1 MGITA
6 CISSMSHRRIARARA
21 WLKARAPAEE
31 VLIIGANLDAANELA
46 RSIVQTTGAAFG
58 WHRITLAQLAA
69 VLAAPTMAAR
79 GIVSVGSLGVEA
91 IVHRA
96 VHALGLGDALG
107 RYVSIAEGPGFARAI
122 AGVLTEVRLA
132 GLAPEALGGV
142 DPDLLRLLQA
152 YETELAEGKLTDWPG
167 MLAIATEMAANRPT
181 ARRWVELPKLLLD
194 VPIASKAELSL
205 VATLCSSPAEMLATV
220 PGADERTLS
229 RLREELRVQIED
241 LDEPS
246 SALDD
251 GNDRSG
257 SLARL
262 QRHLFSKDDTPT
274 ISLPDDQVLVFSAPG
289 ENRECAEIVRRVLA
303 LAREGLAFD
312 RMAVLLRSPQEYSA
326 HLEEALARADVPVH
340 LARGAVRPDPAG
352 RAFCVL
358 LRCAAEGLSA
368 RRFAEY
374 LSLGQVPD
382 AVPGGTPPE
391 PTPRS
396 ERWVAPDQERI
407 PYGLAGRSDE
417 VVPCEA
423 TDASA
428 IDDNGGPVIAGQLRA
443 PRRWEHFLM
452 EAAVIGG
459 EERWRRRIDGLAN
472 ELRLKLAELGD
483 EDEAR
488 AVGLARTLGDL
499 DAFAGYALPLIEVLG
514 GLPASAHWGE
524 WLDQLGALATRG
536 LRQPDRVLSVL
547 AELAPMA
554 SVGPVTL
561 DEVLSVLSDL
571 LLEVAAPP
579 PAQRYGRVFVGPVE
593 AARGLSF
600 EAVFV
605 PGMAEKLFP
614 HKIVEEPILLDEAR
628 ERLNA
633 GLVTN
638 EDRLARERL
647 ALALAAGATE
657 RRLILSYPRLDLS
670 EGRPRVPSFYAL
682 EAVRAAEGRLPDF
695 AELARQ
701 AETETSA
708 RIGWPA
714 PSDPAAAID
723 DAEYDLAVL
732 EQLFRASKQRGGS
745 ARYLLKAN
753 PYVARALRT
762 RYQRWSFHWTPA
774 DGLVSPSETVRAIMA
789 QHGLN
794 ARSYSPTTL
803 QHYAGCPYKF
813 FLQAVHRLAPREVP
827 EAIDELDPLQRGSLV
842 HDVQFELFERLH
854 AKKLLPVRPRYL
866 EQAREVLDAVIVE
879 VAARYYDDL
888 APAIDRI
895 WEDGIAAIRADL
907 REWLRRASED
917 GSAYVPWHFEM
928 SFGLGD
934 GQQRRTADP
943 LSVPGAVELDCGIR
957 LRGSIDLVERHPSGL
972 VRVTDHKTGKAQGKA
987 GQLVA
992 GGASLQPVLYA
1003 LAAEKLF
1010 GAGAKVECG
1019 RLYFCTS
1026 AGGFSEHIVPLDDP
1040 ARRAADAV
1048 ADAIRNAIDG
1058 PFLPAAPL
1066 HGECDWCDYRPVCG
1080 PYEEQRTGRKP
1091 QETIEELLRLRD
1103 LP

>member
-1 MGITA
+1 
-6 CISSMSHRRIARARA
+6 
-21 WLKARAPAEE
+21 
-31 VLIIGANLDAANELA
+31 
-46 RSIVQTTGAAFG
+46 
-58 WHRITLAQLAA
+58 
-69 VLAAPTMAAR
+69 MAAR

-91 IVHRA
+91 MVRRA
-96 VHALGLGDALG
+96 VNALGSGGALG
-107 RYVSIAEGPGFARAI
+107 RYARIADGPGFARAI
-122 AGVLTEVRLA
+122 SHVLTELRLA
-132 GLAPEALGGV
+132 GLAPEALGDV
-142 DPDLLRLLQA
+142 APDLLRLLRA
-152 YETELAEGKLTDWPG
+152 YEAELAEANLTDWPG
-167 MLAIATEMAANRPT
+167 LLAIATETAANNSSPV

-205 VATLCSSPAEMLATV
+205 ISALCSPSAEMLATV
-220 PGADERTLS
+220 PAADEPTLA
-229 RLREELRVQIED
+229 RLREALGIEIED
-241 LDEPS
+241 LDEPG

-251 GNDRSG
+251 GNDRPG

-262 QRHLFSKDDTPT
+262 QRQLFNEDATAA
-274 ISLPDDQVLVFSAPG
+274 ISSPDDQVLVFSAPG
-289 ENRECAEIVRRVLA
+289 ENRECVEIARRVLA
-303 LAREGLAFD
+303 LAGEGLAFD

-326 HLEEALARADVPVH
+326 HLEEALVRASVPVH
-340 LARGAVRPDPAG
+340 LARGTVRPDPAG

-368 RRFAEY
+368 QRFAEY

-391 PTPRS
+391 PKPRS
-396 ERWVAPDQERI
+396 ERWIAPDQERF
-407 PYGLAGRSDE
+407 PYGLADPSDE
-417 VVPCEA
+417 EVPREA
-423 TDASA
+423 TDAPA
-428 IDDNGGPVIAGQLRA
+428 ISDNGGPVIAGQLRA
-443 PRRWEHFLM
+443 PRRWERFLV

-459 EERWRRRIDGLAN
+459 RERWCRRIDGLAN
-472 ELRLKLAELGD
+472 DLRLKLAELVD
-483 EDEAR
+483 EDEVR
-488 AVGLARTLGDL
+488 ATSIAKTLEDL
-499 DAFAGYALPLIEVLG
+499 GAFAGYALPLIEVLD

-524 WLDQLGALATRG
+524 WLDRLGALATRG

-561 DEVLSVLSDL
+561 EEVLSVLSGL

-579 PAQRYGRVFVGPVE
+579 PSQRYGRVFVGPVE

-614 HKIVEEPILLDEAR
+614 HRIVEEPVLRDDAR
-628 ERLNA
+628 KRLNA

-647 ALALAAGATE
+647 ALTLAAGAAE
-657 RRLILSYPRLDLS
+657 RRLILSYPRLDLG

-695 AELARQ
+695 AELARK
-701 AETETSA
+701 AETVTSA
-708 RIGWPA
+708 RVGWPA

-732 EQLFRASKQRGGS
+732 EQLFRASEERAGS
-745 ARYLLKAN
+745 ARYLLTAN

-762 RYQRWSFHWTPA
+762 RYQRWSLLWTPA
-774 DGLVSPSETVRAIMA
+774 DGLVSPSETMRAIMA
-789 QHGLN
+789 QHGLD
-794 ARSYSPTTL
+794 ARSYSPTAL

-813 FLQAVHRLAPREVP
+813 FLQAIHRLAPREIP

-842 HDVQFELFERLH
+842 HDIQFELFERLR
-854 AKKLLPVRPRYL
+854 AEKLLPVRPRYL
-866 EQAREVLDAVIVE
+866 ERAREVLDAVIVE

-895 WEDGIAAIRADL
+895 WEDGIAAISADL

-917 GSAYVPWHFEM
+917 GSGYVPWHFEM

-934 GQQRRTADP
+934 GHQRRTTDP
-943 LSVPGAVELDCGIR
+943 QSVPSPVELNCGIR

-972 VRVTDHKTGKAQGKA
+972 VRVTDHKTGKAQGKV

-1010 GAGAKVECG
+1010 GTAAKVECG

-1026 AGGFSEHIVPLDDP
+1026 AGGFSEQVVPLDDP

-1048 ADAIRNAIDG
+1048 ADTIRNAIDG
-1058 PFLPAAPL
+1058 PFLPAAPR
-1066 HGECDWCDYRPVCG
+1066 HGECEWCDYRPVCG
-1080 PYEEQRTGRKP
+1080 PYEEARTGRKP
-1091 QETIEELLRLRD
+1091 PETIEQLLRLRD

>member
-1 MGITA
+1 MGVTV
-6 CISSMSHRRIARARA
+6 CTSSMSHCRIGRARA
-21 WLKARAPAEE
+21 WLKARTAAEE

-46 RSIVQTTGAAFG
+46 RGIVQTTGAAFG
-58 WHRITLAQLAA
+58 SHRITLAQLAA

-91 IVHRA
+91 IVQRA
-96 VHALGLGDALG
+96 IQGLRKSDALG
-107 RYVSIAEGPGFARAI
+107 RYVGIAEGPGFARAI
-122 AGVLTEVRLA
+122 AGVLTELRLA
-132 GLAPEALGGV
+132 GLALEALGDV
-142 DPDLLRLLQA
+142 DQDLLRLLRA
-152 YETELAEGKLTDWPG
+152 YAAELAEAKLTDWPG
-167 MLAIATEMAANRPT
+167 LLAIATETAANSSP
-181 ARRWVELPKLLLD
+181 AVRRWVELPKLLLD

-205 VATLCSSPAEMLATV
+205 VATLCSSSAEMLATV
-220 PGADERTLS
+220 PDADEPTLV
-229 RLREELRVQIED
+229 RLREGLRIEIDD

-246 SALDD
+246 SAMDD
-251 GNDRSG
+251 GNHRPG

-262 QRHLFSKDDTPT
+262 QRQLFSKDAAPAMS
-274 ISLPDDQVLVFSAPG
+274 SLDDQVLVFSAPG
-289 ENRECAEIVRRVLA
+289 ENRECVEIARRVLA
-303 LAREGLAFD
+303 LAREGLKFD

-326 HLEEALARADVPVH
+326 HLEETLARAGVPVH

-382 AVPGGTPPE
+382 AVPGGAPPD
-391 PTPRS
+391 PKPRS
-396 ERWVAPDQERI
+396 ERWVAPDQERF
-407 PYGLAGRSDE
+407 PYGLAGLSGEE
-417 VVPCEA
+417 VPREA
-423 TDASA
+423 TDAPVIGDS
-428 IDDNGGPVIAGQLRA
+428 GGPVIAGQLRA

-459 EERWRRRIDGLAN
+459 QERWRRRIGGLAN
-472 ELRLKLAELGD
+472 ELRLKLAELVD

-488 AVGLARTLGDL
+488 AAGLARTLGDL
-499 DAFAGYALPLIEVLG
+499 DAFADYALPLIEVLD

-524 WLDQLGALATRG
+524 WLDRLGALATQG

-571 LLEVAAPP
+571 LLEAAAPP
-579 PAQRYGRVFVGPVE
+579 AAQRYGRVFVGPVE

-614 HKIVEEPILLDEAR
+614 HRIVEEPILLDEAR
-628 ERLNA
+628 KRLNA

-647 ALALAAGATE
+647 ALALAVGAAD
-657 RRLILSYPRLDLS
+657 RRLILSYPRLDLG

-695 AELARQ
+695 AELARK
-701 AETETSA
+701 AETVTSA
-708 RIGWPA
+708 RVGWLA

-723 DAEYDLAVL
+723 NAEYDLAIL
-732 EQLFRASKQRGGS
+732 EQLFRAPEERAGS
-745 ARYLLKAN
+745 ARYLLTAN

-762 RYQRWSFHWTPA
+762 RYQRWSLRWTPA

-789 QHGLN
+789 QHRLDT
-794 ARSYSPTTL
+794 RSYSPTAL

-813 FLQAVHRLAPREVP
+813 FLQAIHRLAPREVP
-827 EAIDELDPLQRGSLV
+827 EGIDELDPVQRGSLV
-842 HDVQFELFERLH
+842 HDIQFELFEHLR
-854 AKKLLPVRPRYL
+854 ARKLLPVRPRYL

-907 REWLRRASED
+907 GEWLRRCR
-917 GSAYVPWHFEM
+917 F
-928 SFGLGD
+928 
-934 GQQRRTADP
+934 RRSRP
-943 LSVPGAVELDCGIR
+943 LIPR
-957 LRGSIDLVERHPSGL
+957 
-972 VRVTDHKTGKAQGKA
+972 
-987 GQLVA
+987 
-992 GGASLQPVLYA
+992 
-1003 LAAEKLF
+1003 
-1010 GAGAKVECG
+1010 
-1019 RLYFCTS
+1019 
-1026 AGGFSEHIVPLDDP
+1026 
-1040 ARRAADAV
+1040 
-1048 ADAIRNAIDG
+1048 
-1058 PFLPAAPL
+1058 
-1066 HGECDWCDYRPVCG
+1066 
-1080 PYEEQRTGRKP
+1080 
-1091 QETIEELLRLRD
+1091 
-1103 LP
+1103 